1 MGGPER
7 FFYLNEAKIKRLVP
21 IEECLHW
28 SEQGLAEF
36 SKRQVTSPPRL
47 RLLLPEGRTS
57 FMPCYLPSRDC
68 FTCKVASFYGK
79 NKERG
84 YPSVVSSLL
93 LIDPHTGYLKCLMD
107 ATYITALR
115 TGAMAGVAAK
125 YLPYRKK
132 GTVGVIGA
140 GAVARWGFTYLNS
153 VMSIE
158 RVLVYSR
165 SPESRKAFARQAK
178 KIAKAHV
185 TVLDRPDPVASSA
198 DVLLCATSSKD
209 PVFDGKV
216 LREGSLVISLGANT
230 PDTREIDST
239 TILRSKIIVDSI
251 ESALKECGEF
261 ILPIREGLLSSD
273 RVAVEIGQIISG
285 EVKELSGH
293 EEIVL
298 MKSVGLAAVDAV
310 VASYVYERAVQQMQ
324 GKS

>member
-1 MGGPER
+1 
-7 FFYLNEAKIKRLVP
+7 
-21 IEECLHW
+21 
-28 SEQGLAEF
+28 
-36 SKRQVTSPPRL
+36 
-47 RLLLPEGRTS
+47 
-57 FMPCYLPSRDC
+57 
-68 FTCKVASFYGK
+68 
-79 NKERG
+79 
-84 YPSVVSSLL
+84 
-93 LIDPHTGYLKCLMD
+93 MD

-125 YLPYRKK
+125 YLPCRKK
-132 GTVGVIGA
+132 GAVGVIGA
-140 GAVARWGFTYLNS
+140 GAVARWGLTYLNR

-158 RVLVYSR
+158 RVLIYSR
-165 SPESRKAFARQAK
+165 SPESTKAFAREAK
-178 KIAKAHV
+178 KITKAHV
-185 TVLDRPDPVASSA
+185 EVLGRPDPVASSA

-216 LREGSLVISLGANT
+216 LRGGSLVISLGANT

-239 TILRSKIIVDSI
+239 TVLRSKIIVDSI

-273 RVAVEIGQIISG
+273 RVAVELGQIISG

-310 VASYVYERAVQQMQ
+310 VASYVYERAVQWMR
-324 GKS
+324 KRS